1 MITIISII
9 FHGYLNEVPADSPP
23 PTSWLHHLP
32 GSKNKNTGSPAPN
45 AHIRTGY
52 SKTYPS
58 LTMGPAVPREHD
70 CVWANVTELI
80 KHQKKYIYIQ
90 ENTQNRPG
98 CFVIKSHFFLLTCL
112 LILPTNQTDMIP
124 RCKTSC
130 FYTFMLLQ
138 LHYLKGPVGTFF
150 VSTVERHQP
159 TSRYNGTDSKLENAS
174 HMHNRNSFQL

>member
-9 FHGYLNEVPADSPP
+9 FHGYLNEVPADFPP
-23 PTSWLHHLP
+23 PPPPPPASWLHHLP

-70 CVWANVTELI
+70 CVWANVTESI

-112 LILPTNQTDMIP
+112 LILPTNQTDVIP
-124 RCKTSC
+124 WCKTSC
-130 FYTFMLLQ
+130 FYTFM
-138 LHYLKGPVGTFF
+138 HIYA
-150 VSTVERHQP
+150 STVTLP
-159 TSRYNGTDSKLENAS
+159 
-174 HMHNRNSFQL
+174 